1 MLDEEDSAGN
11 EVSSSFQKVTF
22 SGLSLPFDK
31 LLFQSEET
39 VNIVCLET
47 VAQEQ
52 HKTTD
57 V

>member
-52 HKTTD
+52 PKTTD